1 MMYMVLEKS
10 VWKSDGKNLSLR
22 GTTGERNEF
31 FPSNWSR
38 LMTCQFDNGQAVM
51 GKHTTYT

>member
-1 MMYMVLEKS
+1 MVLEKS